1 MKQFILFI
9 FLTTLSL
16 NAKMLISPIDVMKQN
31 FGDDVEVTKKNIL
44 LNKSQIQ
51 TVQKDAKAKIKNKI
65 FRIFKAT
72 KNNKTLGYGVL
83 VKRKVRS
90 KSAVILY
97 VISIDSILKSIEII
111 AFNEPAE
118 YIPSKTW
125 MKQFDEIPTNK
136 MLKVSR
142 DIPTITGA
150 TMSASSIVNG
160 SRVAFAIYKEI
171 LKGK

>member
-9 FLTTLSL
+9 FLATLSL

-51 TVQKDAKAKIKNKI
+51 KVKKDAKAKIKNKI

-72 KNNKTLGYGVL
+72 KDNKTLGYGVL

-97 VISIDSILKSIEII
+97 AISIDSILKSVEII

-118 YIPSKTW
+118 YIPLKTW
-125 MKQFDEIPTNK
+125 MKQFDEIPTDK

-160 SRVAFAIYKEI
+160 SRVAFAVYKEI

>member
-51 TVQKDAKAKIKNKI
+51 IIKKDAKAKIKNKI

-97 VISIDSILKSIEII
+97 AISIDSILKSIEII

>member
-9 FLTTLSL
+9 FLATLSL

-31 FGDDVEVTKKNIL
+31 FGNDIEVSKKNIL
-44 LNKSQIQ
+44 LKKSQIQ
-51 TVQKDAKAKIKNKI
+51 IIQKNSKTKLKTKIY
-65 FRIFKAT
+65 RIFKAT
-72 KNNKTLGYGVL
+72 KNNKVLGYGIL
-83 VKRKVRS
+83 VKRKVRT
-90 KSAVILY
+90 KTAVILY
-97 VISIDSILKSIEII
+97 AISTDSILKSIEII

-118 YIPSKTW
+118 YIPSTTW
-125 MKQFDEIPTNK
+125 MKQFDKIPTSK
-136 MLKVSR
+136 MLRVSK

-150 TMSASSIVNG
+150 TMSARSIVDG

>member
-1 MKQFILFI
+1 MKRFILFI

-31 FGDDVEVTKKNIL
+31 FGDVIEVTKKNIL

-51 TVQKDAKAKIKNKI
+51 IVQKDAKAKIKNKI

-97 VISIDSILKSIEII
+97 AISIDSILKSIEII